1 MEFFKKTLEK
11 ILMNLCGLFL
21 MLILVLAVSNIIM
34 RTLGRPILG
43 TYEGVT
49 FLTSLLTAFSIVFC
63 ALAGGHISVN
73 LLVQRF
79 SIKVQAIID
88 IVTGFIASIL
98 LFLTSWNFGK
108 YAHIKYLNG
117 EVSETLRIP
126 TYPFNYIISL
136 CLFFMFLIAI
146 NNTISI
152 VISYFPRKELIK
164 KGWMRK

>member
-1 MEFFKKTLEK
+1 
-11 ILMNLCGLFL
+11 

-34 RTLGRPILG
+34 YFRKTYLGNIRRGYL
-43 TYEGVT
+43 
-49 FLTSLLTAFSIVFC
+49 LTSLLTAFSIVFC